1 MKLPKIVLILSVFS
15 INLINDKTMRAIL
28 TALFAALL
36 FTFTPS
42 FSQDDSGEKN
52 DMFNLDVLNFYSTEG
67 TRSRVDVYVEIPLR
81 NMEFKKSK
89 TDKTSFVSK
98 FDLNIDVLDKD
109 KNVIYNNVSKEEVT
123 TKTTGQEYLS
133 QNSQI
138 LTRNL
143 FLAPGEYDIKVSVYE
158 QSTKRRVEEEKKIKV
173 EDYSTPPLSIS
184 NVMIVSHLAT
194 AEGKK
199 MITPDVARN
208 VGSVDTFYL
217 FYYVYRNN
225 DDENIDVNC
234 KIYDPEKKEV
244 YAGKETIKIADGM
257 LFQNQIFMA
266 VPTNDFG
273 YGKFTIEITAASS
286 NHNVTVKSFFE
297 NESVDF
303 PVPLKEIDLLV
314 DQLQYVAKESEIDY
328 IREGKTDSEKQ
339 KRFLEFWKKKDP
351 SPNTRRNEF
360 MQEYYKRV
368 ILANRSFSTSYTQG
382 WRTDMGM
389 VFIIF
394 GQPNNVE
401 RHPYEMNSKPYE
413 VWDYYNINRKFVFV
427 DNSGFGDYRLTTPI
441 WDTFRY

>member
-1 MKLPKIVLILSVFS
+1 MPKNILILDIFK
-15 INLINDKTMRAIL
+15 INLINNNIMRAIQ
-28 TALFAALL
+28 TALIAALL

-42 FSQDDSGEKN
+42 NSQDNSGENN

-81 NMEFKKSK
+81 NMEFKRSK
-89 TDKTSFVSK
+89 TDKTNFVSK
-98 FDLNIDVLDKD
+98 FDLNIDVIDKD
-109 KNVIYNNVSKEEVT
+109 NNVIYNNLSKEEVT

-143 FLAPGEYDIKVSVYE
+143 FLAPGEYDVKVSVFE
-158 QSTKRRVEEEKKIKV
+158 QSTKRRVEQEKKVKV
-173 EDYSTPPLSIS
+173 EDYSTPALSIS
-184 NVMIVSHLAT
+184 NVMIVSHIAST
-194 AEGKK
+194 EGKK

-208 VGSVDTFYL
+208 VSQVDTFYL

-225 DDENIDVNC
+225 DDENIDVDC
-234 KIYDPEKKEV
+234 RIFDPEKKEV
-244 YAGKETIKIADGM
+244 FAGKQTIKSNDG
-257 LFQNQIFMA
+257 LIFQNQVFMA
-266 VPTNDFG
+266 VPTVDFG
-273 YGKFTIEITAASS
+273 YGKYTIEITAASS
-286 NHNVTVKSFFE
+286 NHNVSVKSYFQ

-303 PVPLKEIDLLV
+303 PAPLKEIDLLI
-314 DQLQYVAKESEIDY
+314 DQLQYVAKETEIDY
-328 IREGKTDSEKQ
+328 IRDGKTDADKQ
-339 KRFLEFWKKKDP
+339 KRFLDFWKKKDP
-351 SPNTRRNEF
+351 SPNTKRNEF

-368 ILANRSFSTSYTQG
+368 ILANKNFSTSYTQG

-401 RHPYEMNSKPYE
+401 RHPYEMDSKPYE
-413 VWDYYNINRKFVFV
+413 VWDYYNINRQFVFI

-441 WDTFRY
+441 WDTFKF